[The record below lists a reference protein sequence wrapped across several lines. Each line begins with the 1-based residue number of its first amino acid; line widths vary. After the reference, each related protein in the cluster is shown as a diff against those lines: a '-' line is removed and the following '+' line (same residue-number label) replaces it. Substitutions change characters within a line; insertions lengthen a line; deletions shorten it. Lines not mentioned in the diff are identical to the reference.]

1 MQIFNW
7 NSKTHSLKNFICYV
21 GHLLLKV
28 HAYEFALAWDRFS
41 QGRAVKF
48 HQPEN
53 KKKIFL
59 FWGWPEMFWGW
70 VFWG

>member
-1 MQIFNW
+1 MW
-7 NSKTHSLKNFICYV
+7 
-21 GHLLLKV
+21 
-28 HAYEFALAWDRFS
+28 

-53 KKKIFL
+53 KISCGQRKKNFL